1 MLFPYALKALPGFLA
16 QNWTSEEFV
25 PVLRSFTPE
34 AAASPGS
41 LVAHVEALTAQ
52 NVKLPALKNLQGI
65 LWRAG
70 YEAGEIVA
78 PLYDDVLPALQAWA
92 KKGLL
97 VDVYSSGSVEAQE
110 LFFAYTNVG
119 DVRGF
124 FGAFFDT
131 VSAGGK
137 MDAASYAK
145 IAHIAEIPVGEWLFL
160 SDNVK
165 EVEAA
170 QEAGMKAAIIVREGN
185 TALTKEDR
193 IKHWVITNGFG
204 ELS

>member
-1 MLFPYALKALPGFLA
+1 VLFPYALDALPGFLA
-16 QNWTSEEFV
+16 RNWTSADFA
-25 PVLRSFTPE
+25 PVLRSFAPE
-34 AAASPGS
+34 AAASPES

-78 PLYDDVLPALQAWA
+78 PLYDDVLPALKEWA
-92 KKGLL
+92 EKGLL

-110 LFFAYTNVG
+110 LFFGHTNVG

-145 IAHIAEIPVGEWLFL
+145 VAHVAGIPVGEWLFL

-185 TALTKEDR
+185 APLTKEDR
-193 IKHWVITNGFG
+193 TKHWVITNGFG
-204 ELS
+204 ELL